1 MEQVAWTFVLAG
13 FAGFVNYLQRFAGA
27 PAERPPWEW
36 SVAGIKVVT
45 GAFVGLLTLWL
56 IRKHIEDH
64 GYVYFAI
71 AIAGY
76 GGPLTLDAF
85 WAAGKEVVVSWAT
98 RAAQGSK
105 DDPPKG

>member
-1 MEQVAWTFVLAG
+1 VEQIAWAFALAG
-13 FAGFVNYLQRFAGA
+13 FAGFVNYLQRFTA
-27 PAERPPWEW
+27 PADRPAWEW
-36 SVAGIKVVT
+36 SVAAIKVIT

-56 IRKHIEDH
+56 IRKHIEDT

-85 WAAGKEVVVSWAT
+85 WSAGRDVVVSWAS
-98 RAAQGSK
+98 RAAQGGK
-105 DDPPKG
+105 NDGPKN